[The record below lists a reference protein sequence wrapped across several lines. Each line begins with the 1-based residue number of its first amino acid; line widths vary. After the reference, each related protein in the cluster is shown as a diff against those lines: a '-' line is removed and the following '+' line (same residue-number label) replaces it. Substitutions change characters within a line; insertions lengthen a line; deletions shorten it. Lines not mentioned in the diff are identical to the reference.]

1 MEDVT
6 LNIHVNEYTNRVL
19 GVIKEMFGLKNK
31 SEALN
36 KFVELYGDE
45 FISQDVKEEVVM
57 EIVESAKTHI
67 RKHGMRKMS
76 ISELK
81 ALSGVKS

>member
-1 MEDVT
+1 MGDVT

-19 GVIKEMFGLKNK
+19 GVIKEIFGLKNK

-36 KFVELYGDE
+36 KFVELYGDT
-45 FISQDVKEEVVM
+45 FITREVKDEVII
-57 EIVESAKTHI
+57 EII
-67 RKHGMRKMS
+67 RSCDEHVKKHSMRKMS

-81 ALSGVKS
+81 KLTGTDK